1 MIEFVYTINQLKE
14 VKNILERGKHV
25 NMDVQ
30 TAGYIINYY
39 LSDKQFKSFVD
50 KGTKGLENSKFA
62 PLTYNQRVKGYYTN
76 ELVQQSNRNL
86 NLQAA
91 RELVKNC
98 ETYAQ
103 HYDFKIDD
111 PTSKIFIERT
121 PTKLDFDI
129 SKNILVN
136 LLKNIGSESPM
147 NINGITMIGIHKENS
162 INFIIEKKFNKAIM
176 GFEFR

>member
-1 MIEFVYTINQLKE
+1 MIEYVYTFNQLKE
-14 VKNILERGKHV
+14 VKNLLELGKHV
-25 NMDVQ
+25 IMDVQ

-39 LSDKQFKSFVD
+39 LSDKQFKSFVE
-50 KGTKGLENSKFA
+50 KGTIGLENSKFA
-62 PLTYNQRVKGYYTN
+62 PLTYNQRVKDYFTN
-76 ELVQQSNRNL
+76 ELIQQSNRNI

-111 PTSKIFIERT
+111 PPSKIFIQRT

-136 LLKNIGSESPM
+136 LLKKHWKRYSYK
-147 NINGITMIGIHKENS
+147 HKWDYDDWNS
-162 INFIIEKKFNKAIM
+162 QGKFYRFPN
-176 GFEFR
+176 